1 MKLNVAFNVNF
12 PHILLMFLLFILY
25 LRYTNHMHKSWWKN
39 EKMTNEISNE
49 NPEVTITPHP
59 KKSLYVSKTSY
70 NNQIYQKE
78 GHLPEM
84 SWTKSLRTHRRSI
97 FSAEATNTLMDG
109 WWADGWMDGWV
120 REQTEQRLVSRSFGI
135 WSRKSGD
142 DESLR
147 VSEALKQGWWSKRP
161 LPSSSSKRVCVHARA
176 TAPSAGHAVS
186 GKTSPSLCAVF
197 TAPRP
202 FLTFAFQHPVALSF
216 SSCLCTTRFHL
227 FLCHAPVKFS
237 YSLHVTFLGYFP
249 LTFRFSIYV
258 NVMFFQRSFSVT
270 LNHPQDRSVT
280 GSGYSKKDKS
290 AFFLYSQQ
298 ELCVL
303 WGKFLGLNPKKK
315 KTCRMFSGIIGLT
328 KSWD

>member
-1 MKLNVAFNVNF
+1 
-12 PHILLMFLLFILY
+12 MFLFILY

-49 NPEVTITPHP
+49 NSEVTITPTP
-59 KKSLYVSKTSY
+59 KNLSTFKRHHITARFIRRKDIYLRWAEQRACGHTEDPSSL
-70 NNQIYQKE
+70 
-78 GHLPEM
+78 
-84 SWTKSLRTHRRSI
+84 LRPQTRWCMDGW
-97 FSAEATNTLMDG
+97 MDG
-109 WWADGWMDGWV
+109 WWADGWV

-135 WSRKSGD
+135 WSRESGN

-147 VSEALKQGWWSKRP
+147 VSEALNRADEANA
-161 LPSSSSKRVCVHARA
+161 PSRHP
-176 TAPSAGHAVS
+176 APSACVCTRGQQRPLRDTRWA
-186 GKTSPSLCAVF
+186 GKLHRRFVLCSLLLGLSSRSLFNVLS
-197 TAPRP
+197 P
-202 FLTFAFQHPVALSF
+202 FLSPRVCA
-216 SSCLCTTRFHL
+216 
-227 FLCHAPVKFS
+227 
-237 YSLHVTFLGYFP
+237 LHVSSFFSVMLLLNLVILYMWYSSFHTWVIFLS
-249 LTFRFSIYV
+249 LLVSIYV
-258 NVMFFQRSFSVT
+258 NLMFFQRSFSVT

-290 AFFLYSQQ
+290 AFFMDSQQ

>member
-1 MKLNVAFNVNF
+1 
-12 PHILLMFLLFILY
+12 MFLLFILY

-49 NPEVTITPHP
+49 NSEVTITPTP
-59 KKSLYVSKTSY
+59 KNLSTCKRHHITARFIRRKDIYLRWAEQRACGHTEDPSSL
-70 NNQIYQKE
+70 
-78 GHLPEM
+78 
-84 SWTKSLRTHRRSI
+84 LRLQTR
-97 FSAEATNTLMDG
+97 
-109 WWADGWMDGWV
+109 WWMDGWMMGGWMGSWTN
-120 REQTEQRLVSRSFGI
+120 RAASRFSEFRDLKQKIRQWWITEGL
-135 WSRKSGD
+135 WSP
-142 DESLR
+142 
-147 VSEALKQGWWSKRP
+147 KQGWWSKRP
-161 LPSSSSKRVCVHARA
+161 LPSSSSKRLCVHARA

-197 TAPRP
+197 AAPRP
-202 FLTFAFQHPVALSF
+202 FLTFSFQHPVAFSF
-216 SSCLCTTRFHL
+216 SSCLCTTRFQL

-237 YSLHVTFLGYFP
+237 YSLHVIFLVSHLGYFP
-249 LTFRFSIYV
+249 LTFGFSIYV
-258 NVMFFQRSFSVT
+258 NLMFFQRSFSVT

-290 AFFLYSQQ
+290 AFFLDSQQ